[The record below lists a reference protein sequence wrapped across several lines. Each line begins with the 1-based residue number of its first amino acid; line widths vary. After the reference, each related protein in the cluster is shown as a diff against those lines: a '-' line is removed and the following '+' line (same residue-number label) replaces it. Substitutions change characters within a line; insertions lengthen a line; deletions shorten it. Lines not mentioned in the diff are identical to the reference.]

1 MKHQKKLQK
10 IYFSWKGRKS
20 FDDLWM
26 RLLIDASFWILF
38 TVIGLN
44 VVTSLILDG
53 FRQLKVCQLHLPA
66 FQTDSPNCKEVY
78 SGCSMTLL

>member
-1 MKHQKKLQK
+1 MFVSLNMLH
-10 IYFSWKGRKS
+10 FSWKGRRTYE
-20 FDDLWM
+20 DLWM

-53 FRQLKVCQLHLPA
+53 FRQLKV
-66 FQTDSPNCKEVY
+66 
-78 SGCSMTLL
+78 